1 MLFLIAY
8 IPIGQ
13 EHFLL
18 KKSLSPA
25 LHATFTK
32 TFRYGN
38 ASPSTNVCLCIA
50 TVLEVILQYRA
61 QLA

>member
-32 TFRYGN
+32 THSQIDM
-38 ASPSTNVCLCIA
+38 AVLLLPPVC
-50 TVLEVILQYRA
+50 VFVY
-61 QLA
+61 